1 MKTYIF
7 KIKTSYSA
15 NTRPINEFILG
26 CCANNRKEAFDNIA
40 SYLPDVVVYS
50 KLMAICENYTVFF
63 DDDSHLIEEGDV
75 VIFK

>member
-15 NTRPINEFILG
+15 NTRPINEFIMG
-26 CCANNRKEAFDNIA
+26 CCANNSKEAFDNIA
-40 SYLPDVVVYS
+40 SGLPGVVVYS

-63 DDDSHLIEEGDV
+63 DDDAHLIEEGDI
-75 VIFK
+75 VIFR